1 MSSAQCPLPHSL
13 VHLFLR
19 AVLHRIYPLMLNLLP
34 DKRRVALQMRLA
46 LEMKGMMLE
55 KMLLM
60 QAREGDGD
68 QGPNNSNN

>member
-1 MSSAQCPLPHSL
+1 
-13 VHLFLR
+13 
-19 AVLHRIYPLMLNLLP
+19 MLNLLP
-34 DKRRVALQMRLA
+34 DKRRVALQMHLA

-60 QAREGDGD
+60 QAREGGGD